1 MKLFLLLAAFFV
13 SCIVTPIHAETVEL
27 LNGTE
32 NISISKF
39 IFTHEQEQVGAQ
51 TSKTDQLSRFL
62 ASEKTRK
69 ASEGL
74 PNFGYDRGV
83 LFAKFE
89 IKNQSSKS
97 EWILRLGNPHLKNV
111 SLYKL
116 ENSTPIEVIR
126 TGIDLPLASRPFL
139 FRDFWLPIQLES
151 GKSATFIL
159 SAESGQ
165 WLSIVP
171 HISSREFA
179 EQLKDREW
187 AIQLFGLGGMLFVLL
202 YNLFVY
208 FVTRERVYLLYILAS
223 IAVNLLV
230 FPGCSGLHVYLFPNH
245 PILAQEIWHASA
257 IGWITFTALFARD
270 FLFKADYEHPISR
283 ILKYSALCAAPLTA
297 LPFLIGPN
305 HEVAVFF
312 NIVSGLFQFIL
323 LLACWRSAFVK
334 KYTPAFIFLLAWG
347 FPIVSGAVFLAATQG
362 FFPVT
367 DVILYTLTASSVW
380 EVIVM
385 ATALGYRIVVLQK
398 EQNRVQLQL
407 MEKAKLEG
415 ELQAAQAVQE
425 QLLPLSGNLPGIH
438 ISTYFQPAETAGGD
452 WYGYIHHEEQ
462 NRVTFY
468 IGDITGHGITSAVLT
483 GVVCGAVYAAEKRSK
498 QLGHVTNM
506 QEQLQMAA
514 ESLDSILF
522 ETAARTGH
530 MMTMCFL
537 SIDLSTGEA
546 CSLNAGHTWPIFAR
560 RNGDAISCE
569 KLPGGGSLL
578 GSGSQSYGI
587 HSFSLNQGDTI
598 LLYTDGLVENE
609 SKNGEVLNYRRLR
622 TILSTNGTLAE
633 QMQSLEQTIAKLWA
647 GVKLSDDVTFL
658 GVRFGHP

>member
-1 MKLFLLLAAFFV
+1 
-13 SCIVTPIHAETVEL
+13 
-27 LNGTE
+27 
-32 NISISKF
+32 
-39 IFTHEQEQVGAQ
+39 
-51 TSKTDQLSRFL
+51 
-62 ASEKTRK
+62 
-69 ASEGL
+69 
-74 PNFGYDRGV
+74 
-83 LFAKFE
+83 
-89 IKNQSSKS
+89 
-97 EWILRLGNPHLKNV
+97 
-111 SLYKL
+111 
-116 ENSTPIEVIR
+116 
-126 TGIDLPLASRPFL
+126 
-139 FRDFWLPIQLES
+139 
-151 GKSATFIL
+151 
-159 SAESGQ
+159 
-165 WLSIVP
+165 
-171 HISSREFA
+171 
-179 EQLKDREW
+179 
-187 AIQLFGLGGMLFVLL
+187 
-202 YNLFVY
+202 
-208 FVTRERVYLLYILAS
+208 
-223 IAVNLLV
+223 
-230 FPGCSGLHVYLFPNH
+230 
-245 PILAQEIWHASA
+245 
-257 IGWITFTALFARD
+257 
-270 FLFKADYEHPISR
+270 
-283 ILKYSALCAAPLTA
+283 
-297 LPFLIGPN
+297 
-305 HEVAVFF
+305 
-312 NIVSGLFQFIL
+312 
-323 LLACWRSAFVK
+323 
-334 KYTPAFIFLLAWG
+334 
-347 FPIVSGAVFLAATQG
+347 
-362 FFPVT
+362 
-367 DVILYTLTASSVW
+367 
-380 EVIVM
+380 M

-425 QLLPLSGNLPGIH
+425 QLLPLSGNLPGLH

-498 QLGHVTNM
+498 QLGHVTSM

-560 RNGDAISCE
+560 RNGGEISCE

-633 QMQSLEQTIAKLWA
+633 QMQSLEQTIAKLWTD
-647 GVKLSDDVTFL
+647 VKLSDDVTFL
-658 GVRFGHP
+658 GVRFGQL